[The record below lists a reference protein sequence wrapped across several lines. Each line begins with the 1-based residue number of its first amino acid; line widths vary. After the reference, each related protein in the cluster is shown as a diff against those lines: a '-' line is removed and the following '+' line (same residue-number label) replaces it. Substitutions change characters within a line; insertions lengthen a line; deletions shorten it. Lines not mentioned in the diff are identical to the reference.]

1 VPETEPTQSAFMR
14 AMDSG
19 QWRKITI
26 TAPSQRG
33 KTLKA
38 ILCPLLHAVTDCRQ
52 SVGFVLPSLDKLSQA
67 WDGKLRPAIE
77 GTGFGAWL
85 PTIGPGS
92 RGGKPPV
99 LTMRDPETGNRA
111 GLVYFMAMG
120 TGGRETQVSMV
131 SPQVLL
137 IDEADDAD
145 SAGQISLIC
154 KRTNSWGKQGR
165 SYIASTVNDRAGR
178 ETPDASDPESSHP
191 ILMLYREGSKHRAH
205 HRCPHCAGYF
215 IPELEHIDVDA
226 CRITCPLCAVQWTE
240 AERIDAL
247 NRMLMIGKHE
257 KIAQGVVV
265 SGERESDSYSEL
277 TTVLDYHMTV
287 LPDICAEIRTAKT
300 AEARGEFSLMRTVIQ
315 KMFCR
320 AYVEPAGV
328 SEISNAGLAS
338 VSSRSDYEK
347 RLVPSWVN
355 YLVGT
360 VDVQGDRHYWL
371 CVGVGPDDRHCI
383 VDWGYEYLVPK
394 GEVRSSSPAD
404 RRRVNH
410 EIDQKFTEGW
420 QQEGREARLS
430 PGPGMRGIDV
440 GYATDEIVNWLRGVR
455 NWHAVRGASKDVLK
469 NLGAFL
475 PLPAEAKAFL
485 EVRKPDGWP
494 CPVINVFW
502 ETVARWAHAALLR
515 DPYAPASLM
524 LPRGVKANDDLALH
538 LSGKHE
544 ITDKNGDSMWFERR
558 KRHDYLDLLVYAI
571 GLSRL
576 RVGIQSAQGIHQQR
590 QTRQRG
596 VVGNYLTG

>member
-1 VPETEPTQSAFMR
+1 
-14 AMDSG
+14 
-19 QWRKITI
+19 
-26 TAPSQRG
+26 
-33 KTLKA
+33 
-38 ILCPLLHAVTDCRQ
+38 
-52 SVGFVLPSLDKLSQA
+52 
-67 WDGKLRPAIE
+67 
-77 GTGFGAWL
+77 
-85 PTIGPGS
+85 
-92 RGGKPPV
+92 
-99 LTMRDPETGNRA
+99 
-111 GLVYFMAMG
+111 MAMG

-178 ETPDASDPESSHP
+178 ETPDVSDPESSHP

-205 HRCPHCAGYF
+205 HRCPHCAGYS

-257 KIAQGVVV
+257 KIAQGVVI

-410 EIDQKFTEGW
+410 EIDQKFSEGW

-485 EVRKPDGWP
+485 EVRKPDG
-494 CPVINVFW
+494 
-502 ETVARWAHAALLR
+502 L
-515 DPYAPASLM
+515 SL
-524 LPRGVKANDDLALH
+524 
-538 LSGKHE
+538 
-544 ITDKNGDSMWFERR
+544 
-558 KRHDYLDLLVYAI
+558 
-571 GLSRL
+571 
-576 RVGIQSAQGIHQQR
+576 IHI
-590 QTRQRG
+590 
-596 VVGNYLTG
+596 